1 MLVVV
6 DFDVS
11 SNLILLCMDGELNRT
26 RGPFGWGKGCRC
38 RDMVRGEGRGFN

>member
-6 DFDVS
+6 DYDDVG

-26 RGPFGWGKGCRC
+26 RGFGAKDVGVGIW
-38 RDMVRGEGRGFN
+38 